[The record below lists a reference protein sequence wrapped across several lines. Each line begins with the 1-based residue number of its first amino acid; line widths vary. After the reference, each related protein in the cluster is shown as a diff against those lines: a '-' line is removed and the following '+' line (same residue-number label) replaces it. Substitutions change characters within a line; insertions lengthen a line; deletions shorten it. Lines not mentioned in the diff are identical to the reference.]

1 MLCCA
6 ADSGLRRCG
15 QQRTQAKEAH
25 EHRDDDQGRTGGAL
39 QPPVEAVRRRHRAH
53 RGVAVARARGRARLV
68 LQPAPEGE
76 ANDGPGRRAAGG
88 LRRAPA
94 AARRRPV
101 LRRGD
106 VLSSRVDH
114 VHVLRGRR
122 LHAHRRR
129 QRASETAAAAPLIV
143 RQFKLERCMQPVATC
158 RQSPYLHQLAIII
171 MTSFSL

>member
-6 ADSGLRRCG
+6 ADSGFRWFG
-15 QQRTQAKEAH
+15 QQRTQAKEAN

-53 RGVAVARARGRARLV
+53 RRVAVARARGRPRLV

-76 ANDGPGRRAAGG
+76 ANDGPGRRAAAAGR
-88 LRRAPA
+88 LRAPA

-122 LHAHRRR
+122 LHVHRRR
-129 QRASETAAAAPLIV
+129 QRASETAAAAALIV

-158 RQSPYLHQLAIII
+158 RQSPYLHKPAIII
-171 MTSFSL
+171 MT